1 MTDLAS
7 LVVKV
12 DATDADDASRSLD
25 KLTESGKRTNVT
37 IDQAERYIRKASIQ
51 IDKMGD
57 EAAQTAGQVRTASQA
72 AAEMARDA
80 QAMAART
87 TAAGNSGKLAGHH
100 MQNLAFQLQDVVIG
114 LQGGQK
120 PMTVFMQQGSQIAMI
135 ASQAGVGIG
144 GMASAVGSMA
154 LNFAK
159 AHPLLLVVAAAV
171 GVLTAGFGV
180 LAAEINK
187 TSKVQVTW
195 QDTALATFQVVSE
208 AIDSTVTSAFKAMG
222 INIGLVWDATVKATK
237 MAINLIIATVVAV
250 PKLIAD
256 TYRLI
261 PAAFG
266 DAFYSAAN
274 LAIKALNT
282 LVKSAAAPLNAMIA
296 AVNAA
301 FGTDLKAVVLE
312 GVGSVENP
320 YAGAMGRLASVG
332 VKSYNDTFKTDFVGS
347 IASAISDKAVANAM
361 ARASKGAGGKAGSA
375 GGKEAG
381 KKMAE
386 ETAKTYA
393 ELLAEEM
400 AKYEGQIRAAIV
412 DLQDYR
418 IPLDV
423 LADVDGA
430 LGKESER
437 LLAEWERQAQEDRQ
451 RALDTAYDIAD
462 IIGGSVGQVIGRLAD
477 ILETSFPK
485 ALEGIG
491 EALKGIG
498 LDTGKLAGFAN
509 LGGIAGGGAG
519 GSIGGIAGGMI
530 GEKLLGKLGDFAG
543 PIGSIVGGIL
553 GGVIGGMVKSTPRA
567 SATVSIIAGE
577 AMETAVKG
585 SSGKLKAI
593 AGGMADSLIGGLQGI
608 ADALGAQLTGDASVS
623 VGMRNGKY
631 RVDTTGSGITKT
643 SKGAVDFGE
652 DQAAAIAFALQDAIK
667 DGVLSGLSDSIETL
681 LKGDGDLQANLE
693 KALAFKG
700 VFDELLE
707 RTDPVAS
714 ALEKVGM
721 EHTRLKRIFDEA
733 GASAEEY
740 AKLEELFAL
749 KRAEATAQ
757 TADATDVQELANQ
770 RRRMEIQLLEAQ
782 GLASDALAASRALEL
797 EQMDASL
804 RPLQEQINAA
814 LDAAEAQRRLADE
827 QATAAAEAERIAVET
842 ARQAE
847 ELARVA
853 AAIAQERYGLETR
866 LLTLQGDTNALRER
880 ELATLDP
887 ANRAL
892 LAQIFAIED
901 LKVAADAAAQA
912 TANLAAETARIADE
926 RYGLETQLLELLGDV
941 NALRER
947 ERAKIAEGNLDLFD
961 RINAL
966 KDEQAAT
973 KLAEQAAADLARAQ
987 EDAAREALRVQEDL
1001 AREALRLQEELAA
1014 IQKAIADERYG
1025 LETKLLTLIG
1035 DTAALREREL
1045 ATLDPSNRALQLHIW
1060 AIEDKQAA
1068 DERATEAVRNA
1079 TQAAIE
1085 QRNTMI
1091 GLYQTEAEALAA
1103 FSGRFA
1109 DLAADI
1115 KTFRTEIFGSSATTA
1130 QDFAQVS
1137 KQFDAVARGGRF
1149 GNEASLASFV
1159 DVSRAYL
1166 DSARANA
1173 GNLTE
1178 YRLAQAKVANA
1189 ADNAVRSAF
1198 DLSSE
1203 ADSQVAILQEQIAK
1217 LEALNVN
1224 AQATLE
1230 RLDVGNDTQ
1239 ANEIAPALD
1248 SLVEL
1253 TTAANDRANVTQA
1266 DTKAQMEAL
1275 VFAVNEL
1282 ARIFRRADRG
1292 DSIAVTNDSDTPLTT
1307 VTA

>member
-1 MTDLAS
+1 MAGIKAGRLEIEIVAEIARLQHD
-7 LVVKV
+7 
-12 DATDADDASRSLD
+12 LD
-25 KLTESGKRTNVT
+25 KAKRAVN
-37 IDQAERYIRKASIQ
+37 AASK
-51 IDKMGD
+51 DF
-57 EAAQTAGQVRTASQA
+57 ARAG
-72 AAEMARDA
+72 
-80 QAMAART
+80 
-87 TAAGNSGKLAGHH
+87 TAANDNIGKLGNSGKLASHH

-144 GMASAVGSMA
+144 GMAAAVGSMA

-159 AHPLLLVVAAAV
+159 AHPIMLLIIAAAAA
-171 GVLTAGFGV
+171 LTAGFGV

-187 TSKVQVTW
+187 TSKVHVTW

-208 AIDSTVTSAFKAMG
+208 AIDSKVTAGFKAMG
-222 INIGLVWDATVKATK
+222 IDIGAVWDVTVKSTK
-237 MAINLIIATVVAV
+237 MAMNLVIAAVVSV

-256 TYRLI
+256 TYRMV
-261 PAAFG
+261 PSAFG

-274 LAIKALNT
+274 LAIKALNK
-282 LVKSAAAPLNAMIA
+282 LAEMSAAPINAITHAM
-296 AVNAA
+296 NAA
-301 FGTDLKAVVLE
+301 FGTTIPRVMVNGIGAI
-312 GVGSVENP
+312 ENP
-320 YAGAMGRLASVG
+320 YAGAMGRLGSAG
-332 VKSYNDTFKTDFVGS
+332 AKSLAGSFKTDFVGEM
-347 IASAISDKAVANAM
+347 AAAIKDRAVANAL
-361 ARASKGAGGKAGSA
+361 ARASKDAGGKAGAA

-381 KKMAE
+381 QRMAE

-393 ELLAEEM
+393 ELLAEKM
-400 AKYEGQIRAAIV
+400 ATYEGQIRKAIH
-412 DLQDYR
+412 DLLEENT
-418 IPLDV
+418 PLE
-423 LADVDGA
+423 LLGNLDGV
-430 LGKESER
+430 LGKESAR
-437 LLAEWERQAQEDRQ
+437 LLTAWEQAAQEDRR

-462 IIGGSVGQVIGRLAD
+462 IIGGSLGQAIGSLAD
-477 ILETSFPK
+477 ALDQAFPD
-485 ALEGIG
+485 LMS
-491 EALKGIG
+491 
-498 LDTGKLAGFAN
+498 KLGSS
-509 LGGIAGGGAG
+509 LGGISKTLGAMAGGAQIGSAVDGIFDAVGIKSSNTGAQ
-519 GSIGGIAGGMI
+519 IGGAI
-530 GEKLLGKLGDFAG
+530 GQFAG
-543 PIGSIVGGIL
+543 PLGAIAGSILGGIVGGML
-553 GGVIGGMVKSTPRA
+553 KSTPRA

-608 ADALGAQLTGDASVS
+608 ADALGAQLTGDAKVS
-623 VGMRNGKY
+623 VGIRKGNY

-652 DQAAAIAFALQDAIK
+652 DKAAAIAFALQDAIK
-667 DGVLSGLSDSIETL
+667 DGVLSGLSDSIERL

-714 ALEKVGM
+714 ALEKLGQ
-721 EHTRLKRIFDEA
+721 EQARLKRIFDEA

-757 TADATDVQELANQ
+757 ASDAVDAQELANQ
-770 RRRMEIQLLEAQ
+770 RRRMEVQLLEAQ
-782 GLASDALAASRALEL
+782 GKATEALAASRALEL
-797 EQMDASL
+797 EQLDASL

-827 QATAAAEAERIAVET
+827 QATAAAEAERLAAEA

-847 ELARVA
+847 EVARVA
-853 AAIAQERYGLETR
+853 AAVAQERYGLETR
-866 LLTLQGDTNALRER
+866 LLTLQGDTAALRER
-880 ELATLDP
+880 ELAALDP

-912 TANLAAETARIADE
+912 TAELAAEAARIADE
-926 RYGLETQLLELLGDV
+926 RYDLETQLLELLGDTV
-941 NALRER
+941 ALRER

-961 RINAL
+961 RINAM
-966 KDEQAAT
+966 KDEQEAT
-973 KLAEQAAADLARAQ
+973 RLAEQAAAEAAARA
-987 EDAAREALRVQEDL
+987 
-1001 AREALRLQEELAA
+1001 
-1014 IQKAIADERYG
+1014 KAITDERYG
-1025 LETKLLTLIG
+1025 LETRLLQLIG
-1035 DTAALREREL
+1035 DTNALRQREL
-1045 ATLDPSNRALQLHIW
+1045 DKLDPANRALLELIF
-1060 AIEDKQAA
+1060 ATEDKIAA
-1068 DERATEAVRNA
+1068 DERAAEAVRNA

-1091 GLYQTEAEALAA
+1091 GLYQAEAEALAA

-1115 KTFRTEIFGSSATTA
+1115 KTFRTEIFGSSANTA

-1137 KQFDAVARGGRF
+1137 KQFDVVARGGRF

-1166 DSARANA
+1166 ESARANA
-1173 GNLTE
+1173 GSLAE

-1198 DLSSE
+1198 DLSGE
-1203 ADSQVAILQEQIAK
+1203 ADSQVAILRDQITK
-1217 LEALNVN
+1217 LDALNVN

-1239 ANEIAPALD
+1239 VNEIVPALD
-1248 SLVEL
+1248 GLVEL
-1253 TTAANDRANVTQA
+1253 TTAANDRAEITQGE
-1266 DTKAQMEAL
+1266 TKAQMEAL